1 MNDLSEILKKLNH
14 ELSKTNISDFYIYD
28 YSSRPSLI
36 LAGSFDFSYYHNIEI
51 TFNEVSFVTCPGGIF
66 TVDLFRLATPD
77 EVTRLNE
84 FTYGYNDTQAI
95 CLEDTTFK
103 TTFFISAAEVNYKF
117 QNVYYYKRTPLAE
130 NERIADWVK

>member
-1 MNDLSEILKKLNH
+1 MTDISETLKKLNH
-14 ELSKTNISDFYIYD
+14 ELSKTYIADYYIYD
-28 YSSRPSLI
+28 YSSRPSLV

-66 TVDLFRLATPD
+66 TVDHFRLATSD
-77 EVTRLNE
+77 EVKRLNE
-84 FTYGYNDTQAI
+84 FTYGYNDTPTI

-103 TTFFISAAEVNYKF
+103 TTFFISAAEVNYNF
-117 QNVYYYKRTPLAE
+117 QNVYYYKKAPLAK